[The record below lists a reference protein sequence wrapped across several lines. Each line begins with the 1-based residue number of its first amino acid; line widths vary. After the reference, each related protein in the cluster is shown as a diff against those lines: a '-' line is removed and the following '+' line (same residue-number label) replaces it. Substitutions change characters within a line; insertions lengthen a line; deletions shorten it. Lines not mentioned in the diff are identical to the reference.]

1 VMKMFECKLCGKKF
15 KSANALGGH
24 MANAHPRNQ
33 SVAPAQ
39 INNPEPNQEAQ
50 ATETESEEEGV
61 GIEIRNCLNQ
71 GYNFEELTKQF
82 GFSPR
87 SVRREMEKF
96 VRPAS
101 EQNNMPVTYKQT
113 EVINPEAVLRRYTDG
128 SYEDEIELRGMMK
141 LRAAMLMVMD
151 LVNIQKGEAE
161 ADARRV
167 EPILRMMKEGREEMD
182 AAARRAKESNV
193 EIAERAAYDTAT
205 HLSQV
210 ISQNNARITD
220 SISQIRQAMGGK
232 EDNPLG
238 QVLNSMQSMQQMMSM
253 FGISMPGMS
262 GPQGGAPEP
271 WQPPPITRR
280 KRNETEGGQDARSVT
295 EDDGDASSA

>member
-1 VMKMFECKLCGKKF
+1 MKMFECKLCGKKF

-24 MANAHPRNQ
+24 MANAHPQ
-33 SVAPAQ
+33 KQAAAPAQ
-39 INNPEPNQEAQ
+39 LVNPEPNQEAQ
-50 ATETESEEEGV
+50 TTETEPEEEGV
-61 GIEIRNCLNQ
+61 GAEIRNCLSQ

-167 EPILRMMKEGREEMD
+167 EPILRMMKEGREEVD
-182 AAARRAKESNV
+182 AAARRAKESNI

-205 HLSQV
+205 QLSQV

-238 QVLNSMQSMQQMMSM
+238 QILNSMQSMQQMMSM

-271 WQPPPITRR
+271 WQPPPIARR

>member
-1 VMKMFECKLCGKKF
+1 MFECELCGKKF
-15 KSANALGGH
+15 KSARALGGH
-24 MANAHPRNQ
+24 MSSAHPKGQ
-33 SVAPAQ
+33 IAVPAQ
-39 INNPEPNQEAQ
+39 NSNPEPAEADQED
-50 ATETESEEEGV
+50 EGV
-61 GIEIRNCLNQ
+61 GIEIRSYLSQ
-71 GYNFEELTKQF
+71 GYNFEELTRQF

-96 VRPAS
+96 VRPAL
-101 EQNNMPVTYKQT
+101 EQNNMPVTYKQS

-167 EPILRMMKEGREEMD
+167 EPILRMMKEGREEVD

-193 EIAERAAYDTAT
+193 EIAERAAYDTASQ
-205 HLSQV
+205 LSQV

-220 SISQIRQAMGGK
+220 SINQVRQAMGGK

-238 QVLNSMQSMQQMMSM
+238 QILNSMQSMQQMMQM
-253 FGISMPGMS
+253 FGISMPGMPGQAS
-262 GPQGGAPEP
+262 GGAPAP
-271 WQPPPITRR
+271 WQPPPIMRR
-280 KRNETEGGQDARSVT
+280 KRNESQGGEDVRPVT
-295 EDDGDASSA
+295 EDDGDPASP